1 MPYVDPRHLGYAEA
15 VNTTSWTRPALAS
28 ARTLWAAVTLVAII
42 ATYVETA
49 SRGPVNPFN
58 FFGYFTIQSNSIL
71 TIVAAIAGIAGFM
84 RSGPQARWIVAL
96 RSLATVCMVIVGVVY
111 ATLLAPLGLE
121 GGAPVP
127 WANWVM
133 HYGGPILVAIDWAF
147 ARDREPLPWRVALLQ
162 LIYPITWVVVV
173 LVRGA
178 TDGWVPYPFLN
189 PSQGYGAVAFYVALI
204 AVTFSL
210 VSLLVVWWSRRRFTP
225 DRRTTPHQV

>member
-1 MPYVDPRHLGYAEA
+1 MGRL
-15 VNTTSWTRPALAS
+15 SLS
-28 ARTLWAAVTLVAII
+28 IARLIWAGVTFVAII
-42 ATYVETA
+42 VTFAETA

-71 TIVAAIAGIAGFM
+71 TVVAAIAGIAGLL
-84 RSGPQARWIVAL
+84 RSGPQPRWIVSL

-111 ATLLAPLGLE
+111 ALLLAPLGLE

-133 HYGGPILVAIDWAF
+133 HYAGPILVAIDWIF
-147 ARDREPLPWRVALLQ
+147 TRDREPLPWRSTLLQ
-162 LIYPITWVVVV
+162 LIYPVAWVMVV

-189 PSQGYGAVAFYVALI
+189 PDQGYPTVALYVAVI
-204 AVTFSL
+204 AVTFLL
-210 VSLLVVWWSRRRFTP
+210 VSLLVVWWSRRRYWRGAAG
-225 DRRTTPHQV
+225 DAVGGVGGVGGVGDAACSDKAI

>member
-1 MPYVDPRHLGYAEA
+1 MQGRAVSYAGA
-15 VNTTSWTRPALAS
+15 VQTGFSTHHSLAT
-28 ARTLWAAVTLVAII
+28 ARTLWALVTLVAIVV
-42 ATYVETA
+42 TYVETA

-96 RSLATVCMVIVGVVY
+96 RGLATVCMVIVGVVY
-111 ATLLAPLGLE
+111 ATLLAPLGAE

-127 WANWVM
+127 WANWAM
-133 HYGGPILVAIDWAF
+133 HVAGPILVAIDWAF
-147 ARDREPLPWRVALLQ
+147 ARDREPLPWRIAVLQ
-162 LIYPITWVVVV
+162 LIYPIAWVVVV

-189 PSQGYGAVAFYVALI
+189 PKQGYGAVAFYVALI
-204 AVTFSL
+204 AVTFLL